1 MHIRKCFLVLLLA
14 ALAGCTSL
22 TPWRNPA
29 LPEGTKDTGVD
40 NARLNERTDPSFVF
54 VLSFSG
60 GGARAAAFG
69 YGVLKELADTHI
81 RWNGHDQTLLSQVDV
96 LRGVSGGSIVATY
109 YALNG
114 DKTFPAFKNDYLY
127 KNFQQSLVSAIF
139 NPQNYAAAVSPKL
152 GRGHVLAQKLD
163 VLYDGKTYEDL
174 YRNPHADLIVMATDL
189 SQGTSFEFSPDQFA
203 TLCADIRKVP
213 LSFAVASS
221 AAVPIVL
228 SPLTLKNYAGQC
240 EYSAKKRQ
248 EVSRLQG
255 NYRLRAYR
263 SDVLGYL
270 DSKNRPYIH
279 LVDGGL
285 SDNLG
290 VRNLLDRVTLGV
302 GQLRR
307 GQISKGTVKKVVFVV
322 VNAERDPSVNIDKSE
337 NVPTLSEVFDT
348 IMFSTS
354 GRVTKETMQMVED
367 TGRQWDTLKKSLNP
381 QLKAVLAPEAK
392 LHVVPVSL
400 RDAPGGLSVSR
411 HHLLR
416 IPTLFTVNR
425 KDVDALIEAGRQTL
439 RQNPEYQALLRSLGA
454 SVPQDTAQVTA
465 VSGLQA
471 GMRPG
476 ASETAIPQAKTGA
489 APDAG
494 RQAAP
499 RSVPEGLYSGG

>member
-1 MHIRKCFLVLLLA
+1 MLLRKLIPVLLLSTLTA
-14 ALAGCTSL
+14 CSSL
-22 TPWRNPA
+22 TPWRNPP
-29 LPEGTKDTGVD
+29 LPQGTQGTGVD
-40 NARLNERTDPSFVF
+40 IARLSERTDPSFVL
-54 VLSFSG
+54 VLSISG

-69 YGVLKELADTHI
+69 YGVLKELADTHVQ
-81 RWNGHDQTLLSQVDV
+81 WNGQDQTLLSQVDV
-96 LRGVSGGSIVATY
+96 VRGVSGGSIVAAY

-114 DKTFPAFKNDYLY
+114 NKTFPAFKNDYLY
-127 KNFQQSLVSAIF
+127 KDFQQSLVSAIF
-139 NPQNYAAAVSPKL
+139 NPQNYAAAVSPTL

-163 VLYDGKTYEDL
+163 GLYGGKTYGDL
-174 YRNPHADLIVMATDL
+174 YRNPHADLIVLATDL

-240 EYSAKKRQ
+240 EYSVKKRD
-248 EVSRLQG
+248 EVTRLQG
-255 NYRLRAYR
+255 DYRLRAYR
-263 SDVLGYL
+263 SDVLSYL
-270 DSKNRPYIH
+270 DSKGRPYIH

-290 VRNLLDRVTLGV
+290 VRSLMNRVTLGI

-307 GQISKGTVKKVVFVV
+307 GQISNGTVKKVVFVV

-337 NVPTLSEVFDT
+337 NVPTLSDVFDT

-367 TGRQWDTLKKSLNP
+367 TGRQWQTVRKSLNP
-381 QLKAVLAPEAK
+381 QLKALLAPDAQ
-392 LHVVPVSL
+392 LHIVPVSL
-400 RDAPGGLSVSR
+400 REAPAGLSVPR
-411 HHLLR
+411 QHLLR

-439 RQNPEYQALLRSLGA
+439 RQNREYQALLHSLGA
-454 SVPQDTAQVTA
+454 SPPSSPSSPKGTAG
-465 VSGLQA
+465 SDRL
-471 GMRPG
+471 
-476 ASETAIPQAKTGA
+476 
-489 APDAG
+489 
-494 RQAAP
+494 P
-499 RSVPEGLYSGG
+499 RDSSATSVPAPPRVVPAGLYTGS

>member
-1 MHIRKCFLVLLLA
+1 MQMRKFLAISLLS
-14 ALAGCTSL
+14 ALTACSSL
-22 TPWRNPA
+22 TPWRNPP
-29 LPEGTKDTGVD
+29 LPEGTPGTGVD
-40 NARLNERTDPSFVF
+40 NIRLSEKTDPSFLM
-54 VLSFSG
+54 VLSISG

-69 YGVLKELADTHI
+69 YGVLKEMADTQVP
-81 RWNGHDQTLLSQVDV
+81 WNGHEQTLLSQVDV
-96 LRGVSGGSIVATY
+96 VRGVSGGSIVATY

-114 DKTFPAFKNDYLY
+114 NKTFSDFKKDYLY
-127 KNFQQSLVSAIF
+127 KDFQQSLVSAIL
-139 NPQNYAAAVSPKL
+139 NPRNYAAAVSPTL
-152 GRGHVLAQKLD
+152 GRGHVLAEKLD
-163 VLYDGKTYEDL
+163 ALYDGKTYEDL
-174 YRNPHADLIVMATDL
+174 YRNPHADLIVLATDL

-221 AAVPIVL
+221 AAVPIIL

-240 EYSAKKRQ
+240 EYSARKRE
-248 EVSRLQG
+248 EVLRLQG
-255 NYRLRAYR
+255 NYRMRTYR
-263 SDVLGYL
+263 SDVLSYL

-290 VRNLLDRVTLGV
+290 VRSLMDRVTLGV

-307 GQISKGTVKKVVFVV
+307 DLVSRGSVKKVVLVV

-367 TGRQWDTLKKSLNP
+367 TGRQWAEMKQSLSP
-381 QLKAVLAPEAK
+381 QLKALLAPDAQ

-400 RDAPGGLSVSR
+400 RDAPAGLSVPR
-411 HHLLR
+411 QHLLR
-416 IPTLFTVNR
+416 IPTLFTVKR

-439 RQNPEYQALLRSLGA
+439 RNNVEYRKLLQSLGA
-454 SVPQDTAQVTA
+454 SMPDIPASSPQPDSTSDDQ
-465 VSGLQA
+465 QND
-471 GMRPG
+471 MRNPD
-476 ASETAIPQAKTGA
+476 GA
-489 APDAG
+489 A
-494 RQAAP
+494 
-499 RSVPEGLYSGG
+499 RSHGVPASFYSGG

>member
-1 MHIRKCFLVLLLA
+1 M
-14 ALAGCTSL
+14 
-22 TPWRNPA
+22 
-29 LPEGTKDTGVD
+29 
-40 NARLNERTDPSFVF
+40 
-54 VLSFSG
+54 
-60 GGARAAAFG
+60 
-69 YGVLKELADTHI
+69 
-81 RWNGHDQTLLSQVDV
+81 
-96 LRGVSGGSIVATY
+96 
-109 YALNG
+109 
-114 DKTFPAFKNDYLY
+114 
-127 KNFQQSLVSAIF
+127 
-139 NPQNYAAAVSPKL
+139 SPKL

-163 VLYDGKTYEDL
+163 NLYDGKTYEDL
-174 YRNPHADLIVMATDL
+174 YRNPHADLIVLATDL
-189 SQGTSFEFSPDQFA
+189 SLGTSFEFSPDQFA

-240 EYSAKKRQ
+240 EYSAKKRE

-263 SDVLGYL
+263 SDVLSYL

-290 VRNLLDRVTLGV
+290 VRNLLDRITLGV

-307 GQISKGTVKKVVFVV
+307 GQISRGTVKKVVFMV

-337 NVPTLSEVFDT
+337 NVPSLSEVFDT

-367 TGRQWDTLKKSLNP
+367 TGRQWNTLKKSLNP
-381 QLKAVLAPEAK
+381 QLQAVLAPDAQ

-400 RDAPGGLSVSR
+400 RDAPGDLSVSR

-439 RQNPEYQALLRSLGA
+439 RQNREYQALLRSLGA
-454 SVPQDTAQVTA
+454 SVPQHTAL
-465 VSGLQA
+465 SGLQTDL
-471 GMRPG
+471 RPG
-476 ASETAIPQAKTGA
+476 VSRAAVPQAKTES
-489 APDAG
+489 APEAG

-499 RSVPEGLYSGG
+499 PSAPESLYSGG